1 LIKQEIKFF
10 ILIGLL
16 TVVVDFLTYSLLLFF
31 FEEFVD
37 LSKGIGFICGTIFSY
52 FSNKSLTFS
61 HVKYRSGSFNRH
73 IFLYIFSM
81 TLNILTNRFVI
92 DFLSEFEYKLI
103 IAFLIATS
111 ISTILNFIGL
121 KFFVF
126 REST

>member
-1 LIKQEIKFF
+1 
-10 ILIGLL
+10 
-16 TVVVDFLTYSLLLFF
+16 
-31 FEEFVD
+31 
-37 LSKGIGFICGTIFSY
+37 
-52 FSNKSLTFS
+52 
-61 HVKYRSGSFNRH
+61 
-73 IFLYIFSM
+73 M